1 MAHSA
6 RSSMLAPIVCLL
18 VVAAAGCSRPPVSP
32 PAAATTPPS
41 QVSTTPAPAE
51 AKPAS
56 TTPQA
61 AEATVVPP
69 AAPAD
74 PSAEVRKSAAA
85 AALAAVKKTSSPDIG
100 NLSVDSVEIAR
111 DSSGTWWAE
120 VVVRSSRQD
129 VDSLP
134 VYLKRTGSSWAIVD
148 MGTGVE
154 PGSDDRFPSEVRD
167 KL

>member
-1 MAHSA
+1 
-6 RSSMLAPIVCLL
+6 MLASAGI
-18 VVAAAGCSRPPVSP
+18 AAGGRHDAALAGVDHAGASRSEAGVDDASGRRGHRRCPLPRPPI
-32 PAAATTPPS
+32 A
-41 QVSTTPAPAE
+41 
-51 AKPAS
+51 
-56 TTPQA
+56 
-61 AEATVVPP
+61 
-69 AAPAD
+69 
-74 PSAEVRKSAAA
+74 SAEVRKSAAA
-85 AALAAVKKTSSPDIG
+85 AALAAAKKTSSPDIG